1 MELNERQKRAL
12 RYAFEEGFI
21 TNKIYADINEVSNKT
36 ASLELKDLERKRLL
50 EIRGKGRATKY
61 IAKI

>member
-1 MELNERQKRAL
+1 L